1 MHAGAHHC
9 AFKGWASGKLST
21 ITFDRMITSH
31 LSHTNL
37 MSGGG
42 VDLGTGVYTAPVP
55 GFYTVNYDLWA
66 ANDAG
71 KQQ

>member
-1 MHAGAHHC
+1 
-9 AFKGWASGKLST
+9 
-21 ITFDRMITSH
+21 MITSH

-66 ANDAG
+66 GNDAG